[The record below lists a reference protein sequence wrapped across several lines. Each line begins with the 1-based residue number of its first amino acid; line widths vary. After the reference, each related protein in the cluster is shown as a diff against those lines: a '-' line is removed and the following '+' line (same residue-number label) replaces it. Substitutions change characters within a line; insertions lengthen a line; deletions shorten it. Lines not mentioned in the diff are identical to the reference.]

1 MFDFHRP
8 QLKEAISWP
17 IVGVTLCIAM
27 FGIMMMVSAG
37 GGNWQLYAAPQF
49 IRLVGALG
57 CMVVIAFIPMRVL
70 LRYSYMVYA
79 LFLVVLIGVDV
90 AGHIGMGAQ
99 RWLKVG
105 IFNVQPSEFMKLAL
119 ILALARYFHQL
130 QPEDIRRFNFLI
142 PPLLMIALPAIFILR
157 QPNLGTTAI
166 LVMVGVSLLFLAGLQ
181 WRYIITIAV
190 GALASAPVAWHFLHD
205 YQKRRVI
212 TFLDPEKDPLGAGY
226 NILQSMIAIGSGGF
240 FGKGYLQ
247 GSQGQLDFLPEK
259 QTDFIF
265 TMLAEEFGFVG
276 GMALL
281 GLYLALVWMSF
292 TVALRSKSTFGA
304 MISAGVG
311 MSLFIHVMINCAMV
325 MGLIPVVGVP
335 LPLLS
340 YGGSITVSTV
350 LAVGLLLNAC
360 AHRNQLPTREKPM
373 F

>member
-1 MFDFHRP
+1 MLDIRRTH
-8 QLKEAISWP
+8 LLEAISWP
-17 IVGVTLCIAM
+17 IVGVTLAIAL
-27 FGIMMMVSAG
+27 FGIMMMISAG
-37 GGNWQLYAAPQF
+37 GGDWSLYALPQF
-49 IRLVGALG
+49 SRLLIALG
-57 CMVVIAFIPMRVL
+57 CMLAITFIPLRLLMR
-70 LRYSYMVYA
+70 YA
-79 LFLVVLIGVDV
+79 YAIYLFFVVVLVGVDI

-105 IFNVQPSEFMKLAL
+105 VFNVQPSEFMKLAL
-119 ILALARYFHQL
+119 MLALARYFHQL
-130 QPEDIRRFNFLI
+130 QPENIRRFNFLI
-142 PPLLMIALPAIFILR
+142 PPLLMIAVPAILILR
-157 QPNLGTTAI
+157 QPNLGTTVI

-181 WRYIITIAV
+181 WRYIIVTLVAAV
-190 GALASAPVAWHFLHD
+190 SMAPVAWHFLHD

-226 NILQSMIAIGSGGF
+226 NILQSMIAIGSGGVS
-240 FGKGYLQ
+240 GKGYLQ

-265 TMLAEEFGFVG
+265 TMLAEEFGFIG
-276 GMALL
+276 GIGLL
-281 GLYLALVWMSF
+281 GLYFALIWMSF

-304 MISAGVG
+304 MIAAGVG

-350 LAVGLLLNAC
+350 LAVGLLLNAY
-360 AHRNQLPTREKPM
+360 AHRNQLPTREKPV

>member
-1 MFDFHRP
+1 MFDLRVQHF
-8 QLKEAISWP
+8 KEAISWP
-17 IVGVTLCIAM
+17 IVSATLAIAM
-27 FGIMMMVSAG
+27 LGIMMMVSAG
-37 GGNWQLYAAPQF
+37 GGEWRTYALPQF
-49 IRLVGALG
+49 IRLLGAII
-57 CMVVIAFIPMRVL
+57 CMFVVAFIPPRLL
-70 LRYSYMVYA
+70 LRYSYAVYG
-79 LFLVVLIGVDV
+79 LFLLVLIGVDI

-105 IFNVQPSEFMKLAL
+105 VFNVQPSEFMKLSL
-119 ILALARYFHQL
+119 ILVLARYFHQL
-130 QPEDIRRFNFLI
+130 QPENIRRFNFLI
-142 PPLLMIALPAIFILR
+142 PPLLLIALPAIFILR
-157 QPNLGTTAI
+157 QPNLGTTVI
-166 LVMVGVSLLFLAGLQ
+166 LVMVGLSLLFLAGLQ
-181 WRYIITIAV
+181 WRYIIVSMA
-190 GALASAPVAWHFLHD
+190 GGLAMLPIVWHFMHD

-265 TMLAEEFGFVG
+265 TMLAEELGFVG
-276 GMALL
+276 GMTLLAL
-281 GLYLALVWMSF
+281 YFSLVWMSF

-304 MISAGVG
+304 MIAAGVG
-311 MSLFIHVMINCAMV
+311 MSLFIHVAINCAMV

-350 LAVGLLLNAC
+350 LAIGLLLNAYM
-360 AHRNQLPTREKPM
+360 HRNQLPAREKPV

>member
-1 MFDFHRP
+1 MLELERMNFKD
-8 QLKEAISWP
+8 AISWP
-17 IVGVTLCIAM
+17 IVAVTMAIGM
-27 FGIMMMVSAG
+27 MGILMMLSAG
-37 GGNWQLYAAPQF
+37 GGEWWPYAVPQASRFFGACAIMF
-49 IRLVGALG
+49 IIPFVPLRL
-57 CMVVIAFIPMRVL
+57 L
-70 LRYSYMVYA
+70 LRYSYFIYG
-79 LFLVVLIGVDV
+79 LFIVVLIGVDI
-90 AGHIGMGAQ
+90 AGHVGMGAQ

-105 IFNVQPSEFMKLAL
+105 VFNVQPSEFMKLAL

-142 PPLLMIALPAIFILR
+142 PPLLMIAVPAILILR
-157 QPNLGTTAI
+157 QPNLGTTVI
-166 LVMVGVSLLFLAGLQ
+166 LVSVGLSLLFLAGLQ
-181 WRYIITIAV
+181 WRYIIISVIA
-190 GALASAPVAWHFLHD
+190 GASLLPVAWHFLHD

-240 FGKGYLQ
+240 FGKGFLQ

-265 TMLAEEFGFVG
+265 TMLTEEFGFVG
-276 GMALL
+276 GIFLL
-281 GLYLALVWMSF
+281 GLYLSLIWMSF
-292 TVALRSKSTFGA
+292 TVAFRSKSTFGA
-304 MISAGVG
+304 MIAAGVG

-350 LAVGLLLNAC
+350 LAIGLLLGSYK
-360 AHRNQLPTREKPM
+360 HRNQLPTREKPV

>member
-1 MFDFHRP
+1 MIEFGRTSF
-8 QLKEAISWP
+8 KNAISWP
-17 IVGVTLCIAM
+17 IVGVTLAIGAL
-27 FGIMMMVSAG
+27 GIMMMVSAG
-37 GGNWQLYAAPQF
+37 GGEWGLYAFPQL
-49 IRLVGALG
+49 IRLMGATAL
-57 CMVVIAFIPMRVL
+57 MFIIPFIPLRLL
-70 LRYSYMVYA
+70 LRYSYLIYA
-79 LFLVVLIGVDV
+79 LFVVVLIGVDI

-105 IFNVQPSEFMKLAL
+105 VFNVQPSEFMKLAL
-119 ILALARYFHQL
+119 ILTLARYFHQL

-142 PPLLMIALPAIFILR
+142 PPLLIIILPSILILR
-157 QPNLGTTAI
+157 QPNLGTTVI
-166 LVMVGVSLLFLAGLQ
+166 LVMVGLSMLFLAGLQ
-181 WRYIITIAV
+181 WRYIIVAV
-190 GALASAPVAWHFLHD
+190 AGGAAMLPIAWHFLHD

-265 TMLAEEFGFVG
+265 TMLAEEFGFFG
-276 GMALL
+276 GILLL
-281 GLYLALVWMSF
+281 GLYLSLIWMSF
-292 TVALRSKSTFGA
+292 TVAFRSKSTFGA
-304 MISAGVG
+304 MIAAGVG
-311 MSLFIHVMINCAMV
+311 MSLFIHVMINCSMV

-340 YGGSITVSTV
+340 YGGSISVSTV
-350 LAVGLLLNAC
+350 LGIGLLLNAY
-360 AHRNQLPTREKPM
+360 AHRNQLPTREKPV

>member
-1 MFDFHRP
+1 MFDYSRV
-8 QLKEAISWP
+8 QIRNAISWP
-17 IVGVTLCIAM
+17 IVATTV
-27 FGIMMMVSAG
+27 GIGLLGILMMISAG
-37 GGNWQLYAAPQF
+37 GGEIGVYALPQMM
-49 IRLVGALG
+49 RLLAGTAVMLV
-57 CMVVIAFIPMRVL
+57 MPFIPFRLL
-70 LRYSYMVYA
+70 LRYAYVVYA
-79 LFLVVLIGVDV
+79 MVVVVLIGVDI

-130 QPEDIRRFNFLI
+130 QPEQIRRVSFLL
-142 PPLLMIALPAIFILR
+142 PPLALIVLPAVLILR
-157 QPNLGTTAI
+157 QPNLGTTVI
-166 LVMVGVSLLFLAGLQ
+166 LVMVGLTLLFLAGLQ
-181 WRYIITIAV
+181 WRYIIA
-190 GALASAPVAWHFLHD
+190 ALVAALSFAPLAWHFMHD
-205 YQKRRVI
+205 YQKRRVL

-265 TMLAEEFGFVG
+265 TMLAEELGFVG
-276 GMALL
+276 GFLLL
-281 GLYLALVWMSF
+281 GLYAALVWMSF
-292 TVALRSKSTFGA
+292 AVALRSKSIFGA
-304 MISAGVG
+304 MIAAGVG

-340 YGGSITVSTV
+340 YGGSITVST
-350 LAVGLLLNAC
+350 LLSMGLLLNVY
-360 AHRNQLPTREKPM
+360 AHRNQLPTREKAA

>member
-1 MFDFHRP
+1 MLGSYHIRF
-8 QLKEAISWP
+8 KETISWP
-17 IVGVTLCIAM
+17 IVGATLAIALL
-27 FGIMMMVSAG
+27 GIMMMVSAG
-37 GGNWQLYAAPQF
+37 GGDWSLYAGPQF
-49 IRLVGALG
+49 LRLLAALAG
-57 CMVVIAFIPMRVL
+57 MFVVAFIPSRLL
-70 LRYSYMVYA
+70 LRYSYLIYGV
-79 LFLVVLIGVDV
+79 LVLVLVGVDV

-119 ILALARYFHQL
+119 ILALSRYFHQL

-142 PPLLMIALPAIFILR
+142 PPLLMIVVPAILILR

-166 LVMVGVSLLFLAGLQ
+166 LVMVGMSMLFLAGLQ
-181 WRYIITIAV
+181 WRYIIVSVLA
-190 GALASAPVAWHFLHD
+190 ALAAAPVAWHFMHD

-265 TMLAEEFGFVG
+265 TMLAEEMGFVG
-276 GMALL
+276 GMFAL
-281 GLYLALVWMSF
+281 GLYLALIWMSF

-304 MISAGVG
+304 MIAAGVG

-350 LAVGLLLNAC
+350 LAIGLLLGAYI
-360 AHRNQLPTREKPM
+360 HRNQLPTREKPV

>member
-1 MFDFHRP
+1 MFHVSSVRFKDT
-8 QLKEAISWP
+8 ISWP
-17 IVGVTLCIAM
+17 IAGTTLAIALL
-27 FGIMMMVSAG
+27 GIMMMISAG
-37 GGNWQLYAAPQF
+37 GGEWGAYAAPQF
-49 IRLVGALG
+49 LRLLPALAG
-57 CMVVIAFIPMRVL
+57 MFALAFIPLRLL
-70 LRYSYMVYA
+70 LRYSYLIYA
-79 LFLVVLIGVDV
+79 LIVVVLIGVDV

-105 IFNVQPSEFMKLAL
+105 MFNVQPSEFMKLAL

-142 PPLLMIALPAIFILR
+142 PPLVMIVVPAIFILR
-157 QPNLGTTAI
+157 QPNLGTTVI
-166 LVMVGVSLLFLAGLQ
+166 LVLVGVSLLFLAGLQ
-181 WRYIITIAV
+181 WRYIIAS
-190 GALASAPVAWHFLHD
+190 ALAALAAAPVAWHFLHD

-265 TMLAEEFGFVG
+265 TMLAEEMGFVG
-276 GMALL
+276 GMVLLCLYMALI
-281 GLYLALVWMSF
+281 WMSF

-304 MISAGVG
+304 MIAAGVG
-311 MSLFIHVMINCAMV
+311 MSLFIHMMINCAMV
-325 MGLIPVVGVP
+325 MGIIPVVGVP

-340 YGGSITVSTV
+340 YGGSVTVSTL
-350 LAVGLLLNAC
+350 LAIGLLLNAY
-360 AHRNQLPTREKPM
+360 AHRNQLPTREKPV

>member
-1 MFDFHRP
+1 MLHLHSTRF
-8 QLKEAISWP
+8 KKTISWP
-17 IVGVTLCIAM
+17 IIGTMLTIALL
-27 FGIMMMVSAG
+27 GIMMMISAG
-37 GGNWQLYAAPQF
+37 GGEWGLYAAPQF
-49 IRLVGALG
+49 IRLLAALLG
-57 CMVVIAFIPMRVL
+57 MLVVAFIPLRVL
-70 LRYSYMVYA
+70 LRYSYAIYV
-79 LFLVVLIGVDV
+79 LVVVVLIGVDV

-119 ILALARYFHQL
+119 ILALAHYFHQL

-142 PPLLMIALPAIFILR
+142 PPLLMIIIPAILILR
-157 QPNLGTTAI
+157 QPNLGTTVI
-166 LVMVGVSLLFLAGLQ
+166 LVMVGLSMLFLAGLQ
-181 WRYIITIAV
+181 WRYIIMSAV
-190 GALASAPVAWHFLHD
+190 SALAAAPVAWHFLHD

-212 TFLDPEKDPLGAGY
+212 TFLDPEQDPLGAGY
-226 NILQSMIAIGSGGF
+226 NILQSMIAIGSGGV

-265 TMLAEEFGFVG
+265 TMLAEELGFVG
-276 GMALL
+276 GIFLL
-281 GLYLALVWMSF
+281 GLYCALIWMSF
-292 TVALRSKSTFGA
+292 TVAHRSKSTFGA
-304 MISAGVG
+304 MIAAGVG

-340 YGGSITVSTV
+340 YGGSVTVSTV
-350 LAVGLLLNAC
+350 LAVGLLLNAY
-360 AHRNQLPTREKPM
+360 AHRNQLPTRENPV

>member
-1 MFDFHRP
+1 MFDLRRP
-8 QLKEAISWP
+8 HFKDTISWP
-17 IVGVTLCIAM
+17 IVGVTMCIGAL
-27 FGIMMMVSAG
+27 GIMMMVSAG
-37 GGNWQLYAAPQF
+37 GGYWNPYAMPQF
-49 IRLVGALG
+49 IRFLGALC
-57 CMVVIAFIPMRVL
+57 CMLMIAFIPMRIL
-70 LRYSYMVYA
+70 MRYAYVIYA
-79 LFLVVLIGVDV
+79 LFVVVLIGVDI

-105 IFNVQPSEFMKLAL
+105 VFNVQPSEFMKLAL

-142 PPLLMIALPAIFILR
+142 PPLLMIVIPAILILR
-157 QPNLGTTAI
+157 QPNLGTTVI
-166 LVMVGVSLLFLAGLQ
+166 LVSVGLSMLFLAGLQ
-181 WRYIITIAV
+181 WRYIIVSVIA
-190 GALASAPVAWHFLHD
+190 GFSMLPIAWHFLHD
-205 YQKRRVI
+205 YQKRRII

-265 TMLAEEFGFVG
+265 TMLTEELGFVG
-276 GMALL
+276 GIFLL
-281 GLYLALVWMSF
+281 GLYFSLIWMAF
-292 TVALRSKSTFGA
+292 TVAHRSKSTFGS

-350 LAVGLLLNAC
+350 LAVGLLLNAY
-360 AHRNQLPTREKPM
+360 AHRNQLPTRERPV